1 MLIAVLVTAFG
12 PRVDSY
18 TVLAGALVVG
28 GAIGAALA
36 SRVEMTS
43 MPQLVAILHSF
54 VGAAA
59 VLVGIA
65 TALDHS
71 VALYGVEA
79 RIHEVEI
86 FVGVFVGAVT
96 FTGSVV
102 AFGKLQGLIGS
113 KPLLLPGRHVLN
125 LVALLGCVY
134 LGYLFV
140 SHGEYFAPAVAVA
153 RLHRNRVPAWHSP
166 GDGDR
171 RRRHAGRGLDAQQL
185 FGLGRRG
192 RGLHARERPADH
204 HRRAGRIERRD
215 PQLHHVPRDEPI
227 VPQRDPRR
235 LRRRGRRGARPAARR
250 SRPAK

>member
-1 MLIAVLVTAFG
+1 MAGMLIAVLVTAFG

-28 GAIGAALA
+28 GAIGATLA

-79 RIHEVEI
+79 RIHEIEI

-102 AFGKLQGLIGS
+102 AYGKLQGLIGS
-113 KPLLLPGRHVLN
+113 KPLLLPGRHAAQPDRGPGLRLSRLPVREPRRILR
-125 LVALLGCVY
+125 AG
-134 LGYLFV
+134 
-140 SHGEYFAPAVAVA
+140 VAVV
-153 RLHRNRVPAWHSP
+153 RLHRDRVPARHSP
-166 GDGDR
+166 RDGDR

-185 FGLGRRG
+185 LGLGRG
-192 RGLHARERPADH
+192 GGGLHARKRSADH

-215 PQLHHVPRDEPI
+215 PQLHHVP
-227 VPQRDPRR
+227 
-235 LRRRGRRGARPAARR
+235 AR
-250 SRPAK
+250 